1 MGNMLDECKVLILL
15 GGMQKNNLKQSN
27 YVQDNTFQGISLS
40 SGRSFFQ
47 IIQIKCL
54 FSYKEYGKVSSQE
67 ESMATF

>member
-40 SGRSFFQ
+40 SGRSFSQ

-54 FSYKEYGKVSSQE
+54 FSSKEYGKVSSQE